1 MANAHFI
8 RKFYCIYAK
17 TVAPKNYIMRKI
29 CHTFTISTACLLYP
43 LLQGLL
49 YILIHNSSVINTDM
63 LCCIVK
69 LPDEV
74 CVHHTKPVGDSKTVL
89 QLKQFAEVLLTGLT
103 FKNLKKKLVTVNFD
117 VVSVCETNYCLIL
130 INHSHSFKG
139 LMT

>member
-1 MANAHFI
+1 MSHLYY
-8 RKFYCIYAK
+8 FYRLFVIPITAGFVIYSYTQFLGYKYRHA
-17 TVAPKNYIMRKI
+17 
-29 CHTFTISTACLLYP
+29 L
-43 LLQGLL
+43 
-49 YILIHNSSVINTDM
+49 
-63 LCCIVK
+63 CIVK

-74 CVHHTKPVGDSKTVL
+74 CVRHTKPVGDSKTVL